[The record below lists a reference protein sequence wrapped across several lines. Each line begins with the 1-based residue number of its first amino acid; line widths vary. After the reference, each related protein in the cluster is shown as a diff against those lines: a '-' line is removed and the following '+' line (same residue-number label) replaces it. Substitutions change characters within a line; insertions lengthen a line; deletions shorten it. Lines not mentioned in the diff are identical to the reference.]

1 MTVRPAPSKASSTVA
16 KLTRPEIY
24 RVANDYIG
32 VSQGYLGDF
41 SYRSHAE
48 FYPYHC
54 DLDIDVERYRPGT
67 TREVFIRI
75 LEVAEA
81 ADQAKILKG
90 VLSKYPPD
98 SSEKRQKLAPEVR
111 GMVARLEGAPAVS
124 SPRPKI
130 TTSTV
135 ERAIRDAETLI
146 EKSGATSGV
155 DRVHTAL
162 HGYLIAAC
170 DAAKIAYPA
179 DPDLTQLIKL
189 LRQQHP
195 NLQSVGP
202 RAQDITQVLRA
213 TAVILDALNPVR
225 NRASVAH
232 PNPSLLEQAEA
243 MLVVNA
249 ARTILHYLDAKLS
262 A

>member
-1 MTVRPAPSKASSTVA
+1 VT

-24 RVANDYIG
+24 RVVNDYIG
-32 VSQGYLGDF
+32 VSQGYLGYF
-41 SYRSHAE
+41 SYRSHEE
-48 FYPYHC
+48 FYPYYC
-54 DLDIDVERYRPGT
+54 DLDIDVQRYRPGT

-75 LEVAEA
+75 LEDVPGP
-81 ADQAKILKG
+81 DQAKILKG
-90 VLSKYPPD
+90 VLAMYSPD
-98 SSEKRQKLAPEVR
+98 STEERKKLAPEIQT
-111 GMVARLEGAPAVS
+111 MIARLEGAPAVG

-130 TTSTV
+130 TTYTV
-135 ERAIRDAETLI
+135 ERAIRDTETLI
-146 EKSGATSGV
+146 QKNGATSGV

-170 DAAKIAYPA
+170 DAVKIAYPK

-195 NLQSVGP
+195 KLQSTGP
-202 RAQDITQVLRA
+202 RAQDITQVLHSMGA
-213 TAVILDALNPVR
+213 ILSALNPVR

-232 PNPSLLEQAEA
+232 PNPTLLDQHEA

-262 A
+262 N

>member
-1 MTVRPAPSKASSTVA
+1 VA

-24 RVANDYIG
+24 KVVNDYIG
-32 VSQGYLGDF
+32 VSGGYLGDF

-48 FYPYHC
+48 FYPYYC
-54 DLDIDVERYRPGT
+54 DLDIDLQKYRPAT
-67 TREVFIRI
+67 TREAFLQI
-75 LEVAEA
+75 LEDASGE
-81 ADQAKILKG
+81 DQAKILKG
-90 VLSKYPPD
+90 TLAKYPPN
-98 SSEKRQKLAPEVR
+98 SGEREKLGPEIHA
-111 GMVARLEGAPAVS
+111 MIARLEGAPAVS

-130 TTSTV
+130 TTDTV

-146 EKSGATSGV
+146 QKSGATSGV

-170 DAAKIAYPA
+170 DAATIPYPK

-189 LRQQHP
+189 LRQHHP
-195 NLQSVGP
+195 KLQNVGP
-202 RAQDITQVLRA
+202 RAQDITQVLRSMG
-213 TAVILDALNPVR
+213 AVLDALNPVR

-232 PNPSLLEQAEA
+232 PNPSLLEQHEA

-249 ARTILHYLDAKLS
+249 ARTILHYLDSKLS
-262 A
+262 D

>member
-1 MTVRPAPSKASSTVA
+1 VT
-16 KLTRPEIY
+16 KLSRPEIY
-24 RVANDYIG
+24 KVVNDYIG

-54 DLDIDVERYRPGT
+54 DLDIDLQQYRPAT
-67 TREVFIRI
+67 TREAFIRV
-75 LEVAEA
+75 LEDVSGP
-81 ADQAKILKG
+81 DQAKILRG
-90 VLSKYPPD
+90 VLNKYPPASDD
-98 SSEKRQKLAPEVR
+98 SRRKLAPAIQA
-111 GMVARLEGAPAVS
+111 MISRLEGHAVS
-124 SPRPKI
+124 TPQPKI
-130 TTSTV
+130 TTDTV

-146 EKSGATSGV
+146 RQSGATSGV

-170 DAAKIAYPA
+170 DAAGIAYA
-179 DPDLTQLIKL
+179 KDPDLTQLIKL
-189 LRQQHP
+189 LRQHHP
-195 NLQSVGP
+195 KLQSLSP
-202 RAQDITQVLRA
+202 RAQDLTQVLRSISA
-213 TAVILDALNPVR
+213 ILDALNPVR

-232 PNPSLLEQAEA
+232 PNPTLLHQHEA
-243 MLVVNA
+243 MLVINA